1 MAKGTGEIDGLVSMG
16 ISKAFDSLPH
26 ELIVRKFRENG
37 SHEKTATIIENYFS
51 DRQQR
56 VKVGGQYSS
65 WSDVTRGIA
74 QGSIL
79 GPLKF
84 NIFINDLF
92 YIVKQCRNLSS

>member
-16 ISKAFDSLPH
+16 ISEAFDSLPH
-26 ELIVRKFRENG
+26 ELIVRKFREYG

>member
-1 MAKGTGEIDGLVSMG
+1 MAKETGQSTNSRPCFLMS
-16 ISKAFDSLPH
+16 SSL
-26 ELIVRKFRENG
+26 VRKFGECG
-37 SHEKTATIIENYFS
+37 ADDKTATIFENPFS

-74 QGSIL
+74 QGSTL
-79 GPLKF
+79 GPLIF

-92 YIVKQCRNLSS
+92 YIL